1 MKTVQWS
8 RFTHFLLLLLFS
20 EYLVM
25 LLSWVSH
32 PADGLQL
39 DWQQPLKQAST
50 CRRFWLEQ
58 ISSSEQKDHH
68 WQLESECVWPED
80 QILSW
85 EAEWYWDDHH
95 SKKKK
100 KSWVKDKNGGTKA
113 RCVGGAGP
121 SLPHLVMFCEHKQSW
136 NPKWRD
142 RSEPVNQLFTWLSI
156 ISTTGKAHFQHHSRS
171 RNKSRCANLWVSTSP
186 TWHHVGNTFSNQVIN
201 EMHVHVW

>member
-1 MKTVQWS
+1 
-8 RFTHFLLLLLFS
+8 
-20 EYLVM
+20 M

-32 PADGLQL
+32 PADELQL

-95 SKKKK
+95 SKKG
-100 KSWVKDKNGGTKA
+100 WVKDKNGSTGA

-121 SLPHLVMFCEHKQSW
+121 PLPHLVMFCEHKQTW

-142 RSEPVNQLFTWLSI
+142 SCWYSQEWTSKSI
-156 ISTTGKAHFQHHSRS
+156 IYMTEHHIHHWKSTFPASLQVTQQESVC
-171 RNKSRCANLWVSTSP
+171 KSVSKHK
-186 TWHHVGNTFSNQVIN
+186 WDHVRHTFSIQVIN
-201 EMHVHVW
+201 ETHVHV